1 MNSFYSIV
9 KLSPNI
15 ATEDSVA
22 IGMLLFDG
30 KKFRTYFSDKKKRV
44 ANNLLD
50 DKNVNLNFII
60 NQVIEKCNTVNSD
73 KEELKLFYKF
83 DKLSEISYFDY
94 LSNYSN
100 GIIQFSKPK
109 PLYEE
114 MNDIAFEKL
123 INFLFKE
130 SLDKYLKVVDSFH
143 LHRSRELIERKL
155 INKVDTKVHTHY
167 KFKPEVFPSI
177 YFSYEMDCIGL
188 NGSLI
193 GAKSLPFDKSVQSLD
208 KDISHYFTLISS
220 LTSKYNK
227 SLKDNNFYLISEE
240 PEKIGSKEHKFWESV
255 RYNELISV
263 IHPEESNK
271 VADLILEKKA
281 VKFLEEV
288 D

>member
-1 MNSFYSIV
+1 MNSFYSIL

-30 KKFRTYFSDKKKRV
+30 KKFRTYFSDKKKRL

-50 DKNVNLNFII
+50 DKNVNLNFIV
-60 NQVIEKCNTVNSD
+60 NQIIEKCNAVNSD

-123 INFLFKE
+123 INFLFNEPLNKNYLVASSE
-130 SLDKYLKVVDSFH
+130 LSLYRNVV
-143 LHRSRELIERKL
+143 ERKL
-155 INKVDTKVHTHY
+155 INKVDKKVHTHY

-193 GAKSLPFDKSVQSLD
+193 GAKSLPFDKSAQSLD
-208 KDISHYFTLISS
+208 KNISHYFTLISS

-240 PEKIGSKEHKFWESV
+240 PEKIGSKEHKLWESV

-271 VADLILEKKA
+271 VADKILEKKA
-281 VKFLEEV
+281 VKFLTEV
-288 D
+288 E

>member
-1 MNSFYSIV
+1 MKSFYSIL

-15 ATEDSVA
+15 ATEDSLA
-22 IGMLLFDG
+22 IGVLLFDG
-30 KKFRTYFSDKKKRV
+30 KKFRTYFSDKKKRL

-50 DKNVNLNFII
+50 DKNLNINFIV
-60 NQVIEKCNTVNSD
+60 NQIIEKCNTINSD

-83 DKLSEISYFDY
+83 DKISEITYFEY

-109 PLYEE
+109 LLFEE
-114 MNDIAFEKL
+114 MNDVAFEKL

-130 SLDKYLKVVDSFH
+130 QIYSNYLVASNE
-143 LHRSRELIERKL
+143 LPLYRSIIERKL
-155 INKVDTKVHTHY
+155 INKIDKKVHTHY
-167 KFKPEVFPSI
+167 RFKPEVFPSI

-193 GAKSLPFDKSVQSLD
+193 GAKSLSFDKTVQSLD

-240 PEKIGSKEHKFWESV
+240 PEKIGSKEHKLWESV

-271 VADLILEKKA
+271 VADLILENKA
-281 VKFLEEV
+281 TKFLEELE
-288 D
+288 

>member
-1 MNSFYSIV
+1 MKSFYSIL

-22 IGMLLFDG
+22 IGLLLFDG
-30 KKFRTYFSDKKKRV
+30 KKFRTYFSDKKKRL

-50 DKNVNLNFII
+50 DKNVNLNFIV
-60 NQVIEKCNTVNSD
+60 NQIIEKCNTVNSD

-83 DKLSEISYFDY
+83 DKLSEISYFEY

-123 INFLFKE
+123 INFLFNE
-130 SLDKYLKVVDSFH
+130 PLNRNYLVASSELSLYRNIVEK
-143 LHRSRELIERKL
+143 KL
-155 INKVDTKVHTHY
+155 INKVDKKVHTHY
-167 KFKPEVFPSI
+167 RFKPEVFPSI

-193 GAKSLPFDKSVQSLD
+193 GAKSLPFDKSAQSLD

-240 PEKIGSKEHKFWESV
+240 PEKIGSKEHKLWESV

-263 IHPEESNK
+263 IHPEDSNK
-271 VADLILEKKA
+271 VADLIVEKKA
-281 VKFLEEV
+281 AKFLDE
-288 D
+288 

>member
-1 MNSFYSIV
+1 MKSFYSIL

-30 KKFRTYFSDKKKRV
+30 EKFRYFFSDKKKRL
-44 ANNLLD
+44 ANKLLD
-50 DKNVNLNFII
+50 DKSVNVNFIV
-60 NQVIEKCNTVNSD
+60 NQIIDKCNTINFD
-73 KEELKLFYKF
+73 NEELKLFYKF

-100 GIIQFSKPK
+100 GLIQFSNPK

-114 MNDIAFEKL
+114 MNDMAFERL
-123 INFLFKE
+123 INFLFNE
-130 SLDKYLKVVDSFH
+130 SLHKYPKVDDSFH
-143 LHRSRELIERKL
+143 LQRSMELIERNL
-155 INKVDTKVHTHY
+155 INRVDKRIHTHY
-167 KFKPEVFPSI
+167 KFKPERFPSI

-193 GAKSLPFDKSVQSLD
+193 GAKSLPFDKSAQSLD

-220 LTSKYNK
+220 LSSKFNK
-227 SLKDNNFYLISEE
+227 SLNDNNFYLISEE
-240 PEKIGSKEHKFWESV
+240 PEKIGSKEHRLWESV
-255 RYNELISV
+255 RYNELINV

-271 VADLILEKKA
+271 VADQILEKKA
-281 VKFLEEV
+281 AKFL